1 MQHQE
6 LDRLFAPKWQRQ
18 VSPPPMGHRSMALM
32 LLLCM
37 LAPAATRSDDSES
50 RLVADLLAAGVPAG
64 KGRSL
69 LHVLSSA
76 VTELR

>member
-1 MQHQE
+1 
-6 LDRLFAPKWQRQ
+6 
-18 VSPPPMGHRSMALM
+18 MALM